1 MTELHVRITKDHLLT
16 QALCNVRRV
25 STVNRI
31 TQTRHNWMN
40 LIGKVI
46 FYVCDIKRIKEKAVS
61 KAWIQSAGIMACMIQ

>member
-1 MTELHVRITKDHLLT
+1 MIKLHVRITKDHLLT

-31 TQTRHNWMN
+31 TQTRYNWMN

-46 FYVCDIKRIKEKAVS
+46 FYVCDNYRIKEKAMG
-61 KAWIQSAGIMACMIQ
+61 KTRIQSAGIMACMTQ